1 MRSIDIV
8 LASDSRFLLGTA
20 VSMRSITENCSPDW
34 ALRFHVVTHRVPLRH
49 RGALEEAVLS
59 TGRDVQVTFG
69 SFDADRV
76 RHLARSKLITHMAYA
91 SLFLPELLPPGI
103 PRGLWVDSDLV
114 FARDVSELWQ
124 ASLEGCTLGA
134 VADGNPELMAR
145 YQRRL
150 GMDTPLYFNSGVL
163 LVDLER
169 WRERQVTARALA
181 AAERIG
187 DDLILHD
194 QDALN
199 VALEG
204 DWLPL
209 LPHWNAWVI
218 WPKLTAEASAVFH
231 YMGAP
236 KPWHAD
242 YDRPYLGHF
251 HRYLDRTPFA
261 GMRPWNPAGMG
272 AVITRFRRRIPSL
285 HGTLRVLRST
295 LRRKARP

>member
-1 MRSIDIV
+1 MPSLDIA
-8 LASDSRFLLGTA
+8 LASDHRRVLGTA
-20 VSMRSITENCSPDW
+20 VSMRSITENCSPGW
-34 ALRFHVVTHRVPLRH
+34 SLRFHVATHGVSTRDCR
-49 RGALEEAVLS
+49 ALEETVRS
-59 TGRDVQVTFG
+59 TGCDVQVALG
-69 SFDADRV
+69 SFDPGRI
-76 RHLARSKLITHMAYA
+76 RHLAHSKLISHMAYA

-103 PRGLWVDSDLV
+103 RRVLWVDSDLV

-124 ASLEGCTLGA
+124 TSLNGCTMGA
-134 VADGNPELMAR
+134 VADGSPKLMER
-145 YQRRL
+145 YRRRL

-209 LPHWNAWVI
+209 LPHWNVWVI
-218 WPKLTAEASAVFH
+218 RPELTAEASAVFH

-242 YDRPYLGHF
+242 YDRPFLGHF
-251 HRYLDRTPFA
+251 HQYLDRTPFA
-261 GMRPWNPAGMG
+261 GRRPWNPAGMG
-272 AVITRFRRRIPSL
+272 AVITRFRRRIPYL
-285 HGTLRVLRST
+285 RGAMRVLRST
-295 LRRKARP
+295 LRRRARP